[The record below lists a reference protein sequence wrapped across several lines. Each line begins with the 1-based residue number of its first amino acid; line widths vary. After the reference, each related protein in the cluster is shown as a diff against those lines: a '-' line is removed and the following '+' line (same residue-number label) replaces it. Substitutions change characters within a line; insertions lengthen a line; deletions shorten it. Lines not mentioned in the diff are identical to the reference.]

1 MSSTPMKQNAR
12 TNTTRDSV
20 HTVQHERK
28 VRLLLWGGAYAQS
41 DNSAFQMAAI
51 NVAKDYKKDDK
62 NKYEI
67 INKRLRSLQSL
78 ILEINDQKPNS
89 IRSLDIF
96 THGGPDNF
104 FMVTV
109 RNDQDGSFLNNI
121 RLYRYIFHNDSFSR
135 AHLRK
140 LKFENFSEDAKVE
153 IHGCQTAATSD
164 NIVADFSKYLFAAG
178 KTKSVVIGHTTNT
191 DPRINGDK
199 TGIPDQDYRH
209 LERAIYR
216 GGKLLTKTRKTGAL
230 DERELAK

>member
-1 MSSTPMKQNAR
+1 MSGNLKGQKAR
-12 TNTTRDSV
+12 TNTTQDSV
-20 HTVQHERK
+20 HTVQYDRK

-51 NVAKDYKKDDK
+51 NVAKDYKRDDK

-67 INKRLRSLQSL
+67 INKRLQSLQSL

-109 RNDQDGSFLNNI
+109 RNDKDGSFLNNI

-140 LKFENFSEDAKVE
+140 LKFDNFTEDTKVE
-153 IHGCQTAATSD
+153 IHGCQTAARSD
-164 NIVADFSKYLFAAG
+164 NIVADFSMYLFEAG
-178 KTKSVVIGHTTNT
+178 KTKSVVIGHTTKAG
-191 DPRINGDK
+191 PQINGDN
-199 TGIPDQDYRH
+199 TGIAGQDYRH

-216 GGKLLTKTRKTGAL
+216 GGKLLTKTKKAGAL